1 MNGHDAAATCEPGPS
16 HLRTNGASPTNKTS
30 GSAKSTPN
38 DDPPP
43 VTLARPFRSRKNRPC
58 DGCRRAKTRCAIV
71 VVGTPC
77 VECQHTRKKCTFD
90 ELPRQRKKPAASTD
104 RNPSSSNDNTKK
116 RSLSPNRASSSRQ
129 QSYGDAYHEEIT
141 IDSSAC
147 KRVRLDSEGS
157 ESPGGYRE
165 GKDAKVSLEETL
177 GYHMITSVLTD
188 DLLPVGA
195 RRAGSQG
202 DEHIRQISLDSSKP
216 QYVIFSHKI
225 ESENAR
231 TRPSSSSILAPI
243 HTVLSLVNPPPP
255 PPAVLLETF
264 LQKSNA
270 AFPILPPTPGTAG
283 YPAPLLAKVYI
294 SALNHLPGGVY
305 RPFVKRVRETLPT
318 SSGNGIHRSSL
329 AAISDA
335 LLDVSARPVG
345 DAEELYLILAK
356 AVAQAQLIGL
366 HLDPTEWGIPEWEK
380 DWRRVL

>member
-1 MNGHDAAATCEPGPS
+1 MIPY
-16 HLRTNGASPTNKTS
+16 
-30 GSAKSTPN
+30 
-38 DDPPP
+38 PPHN
-43 VTLARPFRSRKNRPC
+43 LSF
-58 DGCRRAKTRCAIV
+58 
-71 VVGTPC
+71 
-77 VECQHTRKKCTFD
+77 
-90 ELPRQRKKPAASTD
+90 LPA
-104 RNPSSSNDNTKK
+104 
-116 RSLSPNRASSSRQ
+116 
-129 QSYGDAYHEEIT
+129 
-141 IDSSAC
+141 
-147 KRVRLDSEGS
+147 
-157 ESPGGYRE
+157 
-165 GKDAKVSLEETL
+165 
-177 GYHMITSVLTD
+177 
-188 DLLPVGA
+188 
-195 RRAGSQG
+195 QG

-270 AFPILPPTPGTAG
+270 AFPILPPSPGTVG

-356 AVAQAQLIGL
+356 VGRYSLRADTPLN
-366 HLDPTEWGIPEWEK
+366 E
-380 DWRRVL
+380 RV